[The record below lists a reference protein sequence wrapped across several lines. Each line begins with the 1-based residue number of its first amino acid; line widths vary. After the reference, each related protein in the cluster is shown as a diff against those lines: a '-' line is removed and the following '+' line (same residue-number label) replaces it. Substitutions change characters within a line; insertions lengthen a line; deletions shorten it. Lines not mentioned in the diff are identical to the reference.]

1 MKEKIKTWLNK
12 PYTRKD
18 VVKYNVI
25 IMIIYVIIM
34 GICCIWAFS
43 ETIKEK
49 FDWVYDQIRSIKER
63 MKVDKIA

>member
-1 MKEKIKTWLNK
+1 MKEKFKTWLNK

-18 VVKYNVI
+18 VVTNCI
-25 IMIIYVIIM
+25 IYMIIYVIII
-34 GICCIWAFS
+34 GIYYVWVFS

-49 FDWVYDQIRSIKER
+49 FNWVYDRIRSIKER

>member
-18 VVKYNVI
+18 VVKYNVL
-25 IMIIYVIIM
+25 IMIIYVIII
-34 GICCIWAFS
+34 GIYCIWAFS

-49 FDWVYDQIRSIKER
+49 FNWVYDQIRSIKER
-63 MKVDKIA
+63 MKVNKIA

>member
-18 VVKYNVI
+18 VAKNCI
-25 IMIIYVIIM
+25 IFMIIYVIII
-34 GICCIWAFS
+34 GIYCIWVFS

-49 FDWVYDQIRSIKER
+49 FNWVYDQIRSIKER
-63 MKVDKIA
+63 MKVNKIA